1 MPAGCSPRPPVPLAA
16 LRQFR
21 AGCPSRT
28 VEHVELRVMRR
39 SRGGANRRALQA
51 ATDTR
56 RIFEAWS
63 DEPWVIDG
71 AAVPVLLV
79 CFSRTDDELVSGA
92 RLDGQPVDEIYA
104 DRTARQPARC
114 PTASVRFAE
123 ASGPTLNAG
132 EVVCRLRDLRI
143 VAGGHRIEQ
152 PRLCAVDVIGR
163 ALPHRLP
170 GSVCPFQLSPPGS
183 RRVPPRISETR
194 PNPAESPPA
203 LYQPRQNDLHPVR
216 VLFSWN
222 RAGKRPRHVT
232 RAATGG
238 HRRRFHAA
246 GRCVPSSRRALT
258 SRAPPGAR
266 GRSLRPPTRAR
277 RPAR

>member
-1 MPAGCSPRPPVPLAA
+1 MTRLKAGRARPATNRPGASTSPLPDRVRPL
-16 LRQFR
+16 
-21 AGCPSRT
+21 
-28 VEHVELRVMRR
+28 
-39 SRGGANRRALQA
+39 
-51 ATDTR
+51 
-56 RIFEAWS
+56 
-63 DEPWVIDG
+63 
-71 AAVPVLLV
+71 
-79 CFSRTDDELVSGA
+79 
-92 RLDGQPVDEIYA
+92 
-104 DRTARQPARC
+104 
-114 PTASVRFAE
+114 AE

-132 EVVCRLRDLRI
+132 EVVCRLRDFRI

-183 RRVPPRISETR
+183 PRVPPRISETK

-203 LYQPRQNDLHPVR
+203 LYQPRQNGLHPVR

-232 RAATGG
+232 RATGG

-258 SRAPPGAR
+258 SRAPAR
-266 GRSLRPPTRAR
+266 CTRSVPAATDASQPDASPASSAPP